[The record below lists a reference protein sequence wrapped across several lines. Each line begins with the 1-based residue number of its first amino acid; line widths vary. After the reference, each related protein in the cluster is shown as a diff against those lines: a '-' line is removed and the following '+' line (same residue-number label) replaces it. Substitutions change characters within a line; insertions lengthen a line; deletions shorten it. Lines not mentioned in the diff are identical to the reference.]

1 MKLYTATEMA
11 KILKVKPKTIYKWGS
26 QGKLERIKVGSAVR
40 YVLPEKEKRPC

>member
-11 KILKVKPKTIYKWGS
+11 KILKVKPKTVYKWGT

-40 YVLPEKEKRPC
+40 FVMPERGKVC

>member
-11 KILKVKPKTIYKWGS
+11 KILKVTPKTVYKWGT

-40 YVLPEKEKRPC
+40 FVMPERGKVC